1 MKRFFAIL
9 LIVTMTVSLL
19 SMFGVRIGLA
29 YIAVYV
35 FKMAI
40 YGVQLI
46 MILEWFEK
54 GTIYHI
60 RERRGKWQKIK
71 VI

>member
-1 MKRFFAIL
+1 ML
-9 LIVTMTVSLL
+9 VSLC

-29 YIAVYV
+29 YVAVKV
-35 FKMAI
+35 FNMGI
-40 YGVQLI
+40 YGVQLV

-54 GTIYHI
+54 GFIYHA

>member
-1 MKRFFAIL
+1 
-9 LIVTMTVSLL
+9 MTVSLL

-29 YIAVYV
+29 YIAVKV
-35 FKMAI
+35 FHMGI
-40 YGVQLI
+40 YGVQLV

-54 GTIYHI
+54 GFIYHI
-60 RERRGKWQKIK
+60 RERRGKWQNIK